1 MTWEDDEFPEPFK
14 CAFCHGDFDT
24 FNELLRHLAEVKH
37 TEGSAAVASEQLHY
51 DSKPENQ

>member
-1 MTWEDDEFPEPFK
+1 MTWEDDDFPEPFK
-14 CAFCHGDFDT
+14 CAFCYADFNT

-37 TEGSAAVASEQLHY
+37 TEGSVAVAREQLHY